1 MKNLLVVSFEKSLE
15 EHRKLVRDYHVAF
28 EINDFYDPDVLD
40 NADRIEEI
48 VRRYRQTG
56 IPFGSTMHG
65 AFFDVIL
72 HSRDAVVRKNA
83 RHRMRQ
89 SMDIAQRLGLDAV
102 IFHTN
107 YQPEIVGDDYVQNVI
122 RKNADFLEELLKE
135 YPSINIYLEN
145 MFEDTPGVI
154 AEISERLKV
163 YPNYGVCL
171 DYGHAWVYGTDIEQ
185 WVHKLAPY
193 VKHLHI
199 NDNDLKRDLHLA
211 VGSGS
216 IDWKEFAYFYRRY
229 FSHCSVL
236 VEIYDAKQ
244 QRDSLEFIKD
254 LL

>member
-1 MKNLLVVSFEKSLE
+1 MKSLLVVSFEKSLE
-15 EHRKLVRDYHVAF
+15 AHMKLVRDYHVAF

-40 NADRIEEI
+40 NPDRIDEI
-48 VRRYRQTG
+48 IEQYQQAG
-56 IPFGSTMHG
+56 IPAGSTMHG
-65 AFFDVIL
+65 AFLDVIL

-89 SMDIAQRLGLDAV
+89 SMDIAQRLGVEAV
-102 IFHTN
+102 VFHAN
-107 YQPEIVGDDYVQNVI
+107 YQPDIVGDDYIQSVI
-122 RKNADFLEELLKE
+122 EKNAEFLEMLLKE
-135 YPSINIYLEN
+135 YPAINIYLEN
-145 MFEDTPGVI
+145 MFEDTPRVLV
-154 AEISERLKV
+154 EISERIRE

-185 WVHKLAPY
+185 WVKELAPY

-216 IDWKEFAYFYRRY
+216 IDWKEFAGVYNKY
-229 FSHCSVL
+229 FSQCSVL
-236 VEIYDAKQ
+236 VEIYDVEQ
-244 QRDSLEFIKD
+244 QRVSLEFLQS